1 MFLPG
6 YWLTSE
12 YTKPFLKL
20 YGRDHLDFRIHS
32 DMLMWMEFLKEY
44 WIYKAFDTVNLTLFF
59 KLVLSVKDLA
69 GSSQSWVTVVSMRC
83 FQVHLQSEY

>member
-1 MFLPG
+1 M
-6 YWLTSE
+6 
-12 YTKPFLKL
+12 KPFLKL
-20 YGRDHLDFRIHS
+20 CGRDHLDFHIHS

-69 GSSQSWVTVVSMRC
+69 GSSQSWVTVVSMHC
-83 FQVHLQSEY
+83 FQVHLQSE